1 MVTYTKTMRSK
12 RVDVRPNAAQRK
24 IVSKRVE
31 KSKTIQDIRV
41 TKSLTKNERIPQAS
55 ELRKPRKSETD
66 KYLFSLR
73 KKLKDIDVLMER
85 QNQGEKLNEAQ
96 LTKIDRLSQLLKE
109 LESFTAAEEEPD
121 RNTGK

>member
-41 TKSLTKNERIPQAS
+41 TKSLNKNEMIPLAS